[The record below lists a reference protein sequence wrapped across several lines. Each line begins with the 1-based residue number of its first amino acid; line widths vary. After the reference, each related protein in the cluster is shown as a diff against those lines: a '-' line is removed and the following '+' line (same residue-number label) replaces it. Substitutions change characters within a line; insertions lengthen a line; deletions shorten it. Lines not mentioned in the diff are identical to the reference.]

1 MLHFRNSNDITIRM
15 YFGQICFRATISEIN
30 IVQCISIEN
39 RELSI
44 GCTAGGNWA
53 SAIMNCFS
61 QQDNGDFHR
70 CWDSNLC
77 LQLGHSLCEL

>member
-1 MLHFRNSNDITIRM
+1 MNSM
-15 YFGQICFRATISEIN
+15 
-30 IVQCISIEN
+30 QCISTE
-39 RELSI
+39 SI
-44 GCTAGGNWA
+44 VFGCTAGGNWA

-70 CWDSNLC
+70 CSDNNLC